1 MYIYNVIRQQQKIKK
16 MKNYKFTLS
25 PNQETNLQNVVLQ
38 NGKPLIKKEKTIFA
52 DNKSFADVLA
62 EGIIFAI
69 GTATALLIA
78 TGFIIIFS
86 NLIY

>member
-1 MYIYNVIRQQQKIKK
+1 
-16 MKNYKFTLS
+16 MKTK
-25 PNQETNLQNVVLQ
+25 
-38 NGKPLIKKEKTIFA
+38 KTIFKG
-52 DNKSFADVLA
+52 NKTFSDVIC

-86 NLIY
+86 NLFSNLINY

>member
-1 MYIYNVIRQQQKIKK
+1 MKK
-16 MKNYKFTLS
+16 
-25 PNQETNLQNVVLQ
+25 QN
-38 NGKPLIKKEKTIFA
+38 TIFTE
-52 DNKSFADVLA
+52 NKTFGDVIA